1 LETVNTAGANTL
13 AGKVSVQ
20 ISESCRKTMPK
31 NQPIFV
37 LDEEDA
43 ISRCGV
49 ATVLYLKPPRFE

>member
-1 LETVNTAGANTL
+1 
-13 AGKVSVQ
+13 
-20 ISESCRKTMPK
+20 MPA

-37 LDEEDA
+37 FDEEDA